1 MLCLCASDNT
11 ADNYMYCNSSNLF
24 SFFKIIYSVAVI
36 VFRENDIDGVI
47 DTTFAVEHDHFGQ
60 LIQHELM
67 SGGNEMQ
74 VTNDNKDKYVR

>member
-1 MLCLCASDNT
+1 MVLVF
-11 ADNYMYCNSSNLF
+11 SSVPVF
-24 SFFKIIYSVAVI
+24 

-67 SGGNEMQ
+67 SGGSEMQ